1 MFEVQ
6 SKEMNNIVNL
16 IIRINGIGEGMAR
29 LWQLNGLAKIDRIH
43 EGMVGLLAAT

>member
-16 IIRINGIGEGMAR
+16 IIRINGIGEGMA
-29 LWQLNGLAKIDRIH
+29 GL
-43 EGMVGLLAAT
+43 MVLVRGWPGYGN